1 MKWFEFI
8 KKNKILYVLFF
19 IINTIFLTT
28 FLTLSSIN
36 NKVNIF
42 STPLINE
49 DAAVLF
55 YEPYNNNNM
64 TIQSVVKNQFP
75 NEYVYFVKFGYYDK
89 WYLNPN
95 EDYEGIKLTK
105 SNYDSIL
112 DNSTYNVNFYRYD
125 KGFDLDLSINNELSD
140 KAYNEVSLS
149 YLNKMLNSEG
159 SSSSI
164 KDVNEVAIYFEI
176 GVFINKENE
185 TKLLSFIKE
194 YKDNALITYK
204 EEFNDLNLNYYSML
218 GQSICIIFLC
228 SSIIINIF
236 ITCFFYINNKK
247 DFASLYILGKRGLS
261 LYKDYFIS
269 YIFNLLLSFI
279 VSFIVYQIVSFA
291 TYINSLE
298 LNLIKL
304 NLVGAIFAL
313 VYIIFAIVMMNTIF
327 FFNGKKKIAYK
338 IKDLS

>member
-1 MKWFEFI
+1 M
-8 KKNKILYVLFF
+8 
-19 IINTIFLTT
+19 LTT
-28 FLTLSSIN
+28 S
-36 NKVNIF
+36 
-42 STPLINE
+42 LINE
-49 DAAVLF
+49 EAAVLF
-55 YEPYNNNNM
+55 YEPYNNNNVA
-64 TIQSVVKNQFP
+64 IQSIVKNQFP
-75 NEYVYFVKFGYYDK
+75 NEYVYFVEFGRYDK
-89 WYLNPN
+89 WYINPN
-95 EDYEGIKLTK
+95 DDYEGIKLTK

-112 DNSTYNVNFYRYD
+112 DNNSIYNVNFYHYD

-164 KDVNEVAIYFEI
+164 NDVNEVAIYFEI
-176 GVFINKENE
+176 GVFLNKENE

-194 YKDNALITYK
+194 YKDNAVIAYK

-218 GQSICIIFLC
+218 GQSICIIFLF
-228 SSIIINIF
+228 SSTIINIF
-236 ITCFFYINNKK
+236 ITCFFYINNKN
-247 DFASLYILGKRGLS
+247 DFTSLYILGKRGLS

-269 YIFNLLLSFI
+269 YIFNLILSFI
-279 VSFIVYQIVSFA
+279 LSFIVYQIVSFT

-304 NLVGAIFAL
+304 NWVGVIFAL
-313 VYIIFAIVMMNTIF
+313 VYLIFAIIMMNTIF
-327 FFNGKKKIAYK
+327 FFNGKKKIVYK